1 MRKTQRD
8 TAWKVANG
16 LMSKSEAAKVLKV
29 DRRSVD
35 TQLFNGLVE
44 VLKGR
49 NIVK

>member
-1 MRKTQRD
+1 M
-8 TAWKVANG
+8 VANG
-16 LMSKSEAAKVLKV
+16 LMNKADAAKQLKV

-49 NIVK
+49 NIIK